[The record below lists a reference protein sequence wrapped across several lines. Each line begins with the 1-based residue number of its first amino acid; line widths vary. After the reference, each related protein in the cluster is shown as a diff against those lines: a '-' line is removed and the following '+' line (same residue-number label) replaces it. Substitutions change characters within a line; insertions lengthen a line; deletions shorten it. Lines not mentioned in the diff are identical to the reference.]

1 MLLKDKMGFSLKN
14 FDILGVHE
22 KIQLLAEGLQKTD
35 IKGGI
40 AYKEGLRQFEDL
52 RRDLANKRRWCF
64 WRRGGGGGLYPNAYY
79 AYAAQFFW

>member
-1 MLLKDKMGFSLKN
+1 MGFSLKN

-22 KIQLLAEGLQKTD
+22 KIQLLAGGLQKTD

-52 RRDLANKRRWCF
+52 RRDLANKRGWCF
-64 WRRGGGGGLYPNAYY
+64 
-79 AYAAQFFW
+79 